1 MIRELINVRKALCT
15 FVLVALASIALSA
28 SAKDKVDP
36 FLAAE
41 HHEIR
46 FREALSYPIHM
57 EKREIEVGIE
67 RIGKDDMEYLL
78 GDSTSSFRAYNV
90 AITNNSQFRTYLNR
104 MVILKKGSKKSF
116 PKMDLT
122 LVVRAINPSGSGNQG
137 HMRMAVLR
145 NTILAKAL
153 PHTVMAPGETIQ
165 GIVFVKSNFVK
176 DKAELYL
183 QIENLKRVA
192 YLDFTLPLN

>member
-1 MIRELINVRKALCT
+1 MQKEFINFKVILSLFAL
-15 FVLVALASIALSA
+15 LGLAGTAFSA

-46 FREALSYPIHM
+46 FREALSYPVHLD
-57 EKREIEVGIE
+57 KREIEVGIE
-67 RIGKDDMEYLL
+67 RINKDDMEYLL
-78 GDSTSSFRAYNV
+78 GGSTSNFRAYNV
-90 AITNNSQFRTYLNR
+90 AVTNNSQFRIYINR
-104 MVILKKGSKKSF
+104 MVILKKGTKKSF

-122 LVVRAINPSGSGNQG
+122 MVVRAINPSGPKNRG
-137 HMRMAVLR
+137 HMRMAALR

-165 GIVFVKSNFVK
+165 GIVLVKSSFVK
-176 DKAELYL
+176 DRAEFYL